1 MQGSVQY
8 MADLRKKLTSP
19 PKQGSVS
26 KALLFLKQH
35 NPLLQLDRSIYKHAG
50 SSPKNV
56 EDPSSVKDVSYDD
69 V

>member
-26 KALLFLKQH
+26 KGKQGKLNKENRSNKKNTIVLLVKIVLIIRY
-35 NPLLQLDRSIYKHAG
+35 NAPRAG
-50 SSPKNV
+50 
-56 EDPSSVKDVSYDD
+56 
-69 V
+69 

>member
-1 MQGSVQY
+1 V
-8 MADLRKKLTSP
+8 LLVKI
-19 PKQGSVS
+19 
-26 KALLFLKQH
+26 ALLFLKQH
-35 NPLLQLDRSIYKHAG
+35 NPLLQLDRSIYKHPG